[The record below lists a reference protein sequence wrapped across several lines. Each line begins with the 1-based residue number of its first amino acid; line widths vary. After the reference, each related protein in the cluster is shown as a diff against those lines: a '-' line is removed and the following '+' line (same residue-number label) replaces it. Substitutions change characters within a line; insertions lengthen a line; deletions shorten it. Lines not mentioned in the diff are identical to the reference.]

1 MLLQGANI
9 SQLERDIGS
18 DQFPPNEHYFGLVNV
33 SINQDT
39 KTFNPLPSSL
49 QVFPGY
55 LGKFIV
61 SCLIVNIV
69 NKCDTHCKQE
79 RVIDKHITDIQS
91 KQICFNKIVVQL
103 RWT

>member
-33 SINQDT
+33 SNVRY

-49 QVFPGY
+49 QVFPVY
-55 LGKFIV
+55 SGKFIV

-69 NKCDTHCKQE
+69 QCDTHCKQE
-79 RVIDKHITDIQS
+79 RVIDKHITDMQS
-91 KQICFNKIVVQL
+91 KQICFNKVVVQS